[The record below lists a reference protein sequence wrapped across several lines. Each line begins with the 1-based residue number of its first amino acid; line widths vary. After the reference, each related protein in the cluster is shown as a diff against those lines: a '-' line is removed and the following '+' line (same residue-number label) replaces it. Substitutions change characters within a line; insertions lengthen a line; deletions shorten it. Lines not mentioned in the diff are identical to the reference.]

1 MALRSGP
8 ALENL
13 VASVEDSCRR
23 GLEPS
28 ALRRAVLPRL
38 RRAVPI
44 DALWW
49 ATVDPATLLFTQAY
63 REEIPESTGPY
74 FVENEFLHEDV
85 NKWTEVART
94 SGGIRTLIEATDGR
108 PAASA
113 RYRDIFR
120 PLGLEDELRAVLR
133 ARGNVWGF
141 LCLHRESGSRFSAQE
156 ADLVRRLA
164 PHLAEG
170 MRLGLLVQTSAQ
182 DLVDAPGL
190 ILLGHDGSR
199 ISANQ
204 AAERWLDE
212 LRGPTDTELPIE
224 IRAAA
229 ARLRESRRG
238 DPGAPQLRIRT
249 RAGRWAVMHASW
261 MPAHEQN
268 TVAVII
274 ERATSEQLAPL
285 VMNVYGLTHQERA
298 IAALVFQGSSTAEIS
313 GKLRITE
320 HTVQD
325 HLKSIFEKT
334 GVRSRRELVA
344 TVFKQQYLR
353 RAKKGDPIGPSGY
366 YA

>member
-8 ALENL
+8 ALRNL

-23 GLEPS
+23 GLELS
-28 ALRRAVLPRL
+28 ALRAEILPRL

-49 ATVDPATLLFTQAY
+49 ATVDPTTLLFTQAY

-74 FVENEFLHEDV
+74 FVENEFLREDV
-85 NKWTEVART
+85 NKWTEVARAP
-94 SGGIRTLIEATDGR
+94 GGIRTLIEATDGC

-113 RYRDIFR
+113 RYRDIFQ

-133 ARGNVWGF
+133 TRGNAWGL

-170 MRLGLLVQTSAQ
+170 MRLGLLVQASAHG
-182 DLVDAPGL
+182 LVDAPGL
-190 ILLGHDGSR
+190 ILLEVDGSP
-199 ISANQ
+199 ISANH

-224 IRAAA
+224 IRAIA
-229 ARLRESRRG
+229 ARLRENRQS
-238 DPGAPQLRIRT
+238 DPGAPQLRVRT

-261 MPAHEQN
+261 MPAHDQN

-274 ERATSEQLAPL
+274 EQATSEQLAP
-285 VMNVYGLTHQERA
+285 
-298 IAALVFQGSSTAEIS
+298 
-313 GKLRITE
+313 
-320 HTVQD
+320 
-325 HLKSIFEKT
+325 
-334 GVRSRRELVA
+334 
-344 TVFKQQYLR
+344 
-353 RAKKGDPIGPSGY
+353 
-366 YA
+366 